1 MESLFGNR
9 RKCKTYLFELVMLKF
24 DNHWGFWIHEV
35 VDGCYCV
42 KREGNEYYSEYYA
55 GWMNDGNSDV
65 DWMNTPYRTKE
76 EAYEGARKF
85 FT

>member
-1 MESLFGNR
+1 MLNMKIKDYIERLNR
-9 RKCKTYLFELVMLKF
+9 LAELYP
-24 DNHWGFWIHEV
+24 DHWGFWIHEV